1 MDYSCL
7 PGTEPQDNSSS
18 NDSTLPGIRI
28 IPSLSL
34 FNSTILRKQSLSK
47 TFSHPG
53 LSQRLFEAEGTPPSR
68 KPSIVRVSSCP
79 PAIEVGRHELC
90 PPAIERHTR
99 AIPNQEPNRDDDQAT
114 NANLD
119 LPLSVQLEL
128 PVFGTC
134 TENTVNVSS
143 EEVNSSEDSSSDG
156 DDGHSTEFNAEAL
169 AMKSLAGFVNSS
181 VMAPSSAAG
190 VCQDEEQSGSSLYIT
205 AGFAGGSVVP
215 PSSSAEIYH
224 DEDLGKE
231 VTNETPLQCGT
242 SPYIKLGNTSTTREG
257 LMSGS
262 VMPSS
267 SSVADVCNDEEHTIA
282 QTEKSRAGS
291 YVSLSTTP
299 RGSKPQGQAKGVNIL
314 PGTSTHH
321 STVKDS
327 STYAAS
333 PQSCLSNMGAA
344 SSSFST
350 PDGQNVEQQLP
361 GDDSDVSS
369 LYMET
374 LGNQGC
380 SPSET
385 GSPPKDAALSFNS
398 PDQLLAS
405 FSNLKQQNGVKGDE
419 LAEFM
424 CDDED
429 SSAREGSSPLIS
441 SDETD
446 TSSRDDAELSLGKM
460 FHTGFNRILND
471 DNAESDKVLDPCA
484 LNSFFGFELE
494 TMSEQLPL
502 VSEDASGSRVQLPAE
517 IDMDNYKLFMGFL
530 DMEETGNHESV
541 PESYFSGE
549 NQEVFSNPCLDHDA
563 LLSKIASSNSA
574 PVVPEFNLST
584 SELDNSTDTREENVE
599 ENEEDD
605 DDDANDNEM
614 NMPSGTV
621 RFSPGKVNFLNSP
634 ILMFDQGQETFEM
647 KDFSLNNLSKESMK
661 STELLFFKDNQ
672 SVVQAMSSNQ
682 LDDGLSEDGCTLDD
696 DLEPD
701 DTTDVFAS
709 PSPYSCRADVDG
721 RLKGRHMEL
730 FSKESISQFTI
741 KIGHSRITESSS
753 ICQVHIL

>member
-1 MDYSCL
+1 
-7 PGTEPQDNSSS
+7 
-18 NDSTLPGIRI
+18 
-28 IPSLSL
+28 
-34 FNSTILRKQSLSK
+34 
-47 TFSHPG
+47 
-53 LSQRLFEAEGTPPSR
+53 
-68 KPSIVRVSSCP
+68 
-79 PAIEVGRHELC
+79 
-90 PPAIERHTR
+90 
-99 AIPNQEPNRDDDQAT
+99 
-114 NANLD
+114 
-119 LPLSVQLEL
+119 LSVQLEL
-128 PVFGTC
+128 QVFGTC
-134 TENTVNVSS
+134 TENVDNVSS

-156 DDGHSTEFNAEAL
+156 DDGHSAEFNAEAL
-169 AMKSLAGFVNSS
+169 AMKSLAGFVNASVMPTSS
-181 VMAPSSAAG
+181 VAG
-190 VCQDEEQSGSSLYIT
+190 VCQDEEKNSL
-205 AGFAGGSVVP
+205 
-215 PSSSAEIYH
+215 SSAA
-224 DEDLGKE
+224 EDCHGEDHIKE
-231 VTNETPLQCGT
+231 ESNETGT
-242 SPYIKLGNTSTTREG
+242 SPYINLSTTSTMCEGLVSGTVILSSSSAADVCNSEENSNNESNEKLSSPYINLGNTSTSHEG
-257 LMSGS
+257 LMSES

-267 SSVADVCNDEEHTIA
+267 SSADDVCHDEEVTNKESKEKSLAGECMTPPSSSSAVHEESDEYLSESGPSTLSSLSNTLVSLAGLGNGSLMPHTTSPADVFHCDKESVNEESDEQLSECGSSGYIGLNISSGGKSSHPA

-299 RGSKPQGQAKGVNIL
+299 RSSKLQGQAKGVNSL
-314 PGTSTHH
+314 PGTSTDH
-321 STVKDS
+321 STVEDS
-327 STYAAS
+327 STHAAS
-333 PQSCLSNMGAA
+333 PQNSSSNMGAV
-344 SSSFST
+344 SSSLSR
-350 PDGQNVEQQLP
+350 PDGRNVDQQLP
-361 GDDSDVSS
+361 GEDSDVSS
-369 LYMET
+369 LHMET

-385 GSPPKDAALSFNS
+385 ASPPKDGALSFNS

-405 FSNLKQQNGVKGDE
+405 FSNLKLQNGVKGDE

-429 SSAREGSSPLIS
+429 SSVREGSSPLIS
-441 SDETD
+441 DLQDGSDGDETD

-484 LNSFFGFELE
+484 LSSFFGFELE

-502 VSEDASGSRVQLPAE
+502 VSEDVSGSRVQFPAE
-517 IDMDNYKLFMGFL
+517 IDMDNCKLFRGFL
-530 DMEETGNHESV
+530 DREETGNHEPV
-541 PESYFSGE
+541 PESSFSGE
-549 NQEVFSNPCLDHDA
+549 NQEVFSNPCLDRDA
-563 LLSKIASSNSA
+563 LLSNIASSNSA

-584 SELDNSTDTREENVE
+584 SELDISTDTREENVE

-614 NMPSGTV
+614 NVPSGTV

-672 SVVQAMSSNQ
+672 SVIQAMSSNQ

-701 DTTDVFAS
+701 DTTDVFAI

-730 FSKESISQFTI
+730 FSKESIS
-741 KIGHSRITESSS
+741 
-753 ICQVHIL
+753 